1 MSEQLT
7 EDIGSIACRH
17 RNEPQTQLDL
27 LLSECERLKELCE
40 QRQNTINRQN
50 SEIIDLQRQLW
61 IAQNDYRALARTS
74 IAELVK

>member
-27 LLSECERLKELCE
+27 VLSECERLKELCE
-40 QRQNTINRQN
+40 QRQQVINSQRE
-50 SEIIDLQRQLW
+50 EIKTLTGQLW
-61 IAQNDYRALARTS
+61 IANHCRPFIRDLES
-74 IAELVK
+74 V